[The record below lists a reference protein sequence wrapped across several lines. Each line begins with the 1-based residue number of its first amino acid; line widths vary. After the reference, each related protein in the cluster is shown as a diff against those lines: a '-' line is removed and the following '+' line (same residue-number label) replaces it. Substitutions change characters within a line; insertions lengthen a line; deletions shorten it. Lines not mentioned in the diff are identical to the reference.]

1 MCGRFSLTLSS
12 EDLLEYF
19 LLSEG
24 YNLEPRYNIA
34 PSQEITAVRLEEGQR
49 RLVSL
54 HWGLIPFWADDRKIG
69 YRTINAR
76 SETAHKSPAF
86 RAAFRSRRCLIP
98 ATGFFEWDKLQG
110 SRQPFFIYRTDG
122 KPMTFAGLWEH
133 WEDKEGKEFIESCT
147 ILTTDAAEPVAR
159 LHDRMP
165 VILEPGD
172 FDLWLDPQE
181 QNLEQLRNLMHPTEQ
196 GVLSMHPVSRY
207 VNKAGNEGEKCL
219 EPAEGGKYH

>member
-207 VNKAGNEGEKCL
+207 VNKAGNVGEKCL
-219 EPAEGGKYH
+219 EPAEG